1 MGRSLH
7 FSQCVQQNQRLIMS
21 VAMEHAFHILQLPTE
36 ELADWLEQEIEQNP
50 VLDLPCSSAKE
61 FDHSSTPSKPSLYD
75 HLLSEIALHFT
86 TREEKEIARYFAGS
100 LDSKGMLVLSTE
112 EIKGKE
118 EILNVFQ
125 RMDPKG
131 VGARSVQEALLI
143 QLEEKKHSL
152 VYSLVSN
159 HYHDLLHLRLQ
170 KIAKEMNLSLS
181 KVKAIIHK
189 QIRLLNPFPANGYQ
203 DEVNPILT
211 ADVTLHNEEGIW
223 SVEVN
228 DSTLPPI
235 QIHPYYLKALE
246 EKELR
251 NDEIALIRRHLAAGK
266 WLIRA
271 VDRRKKTLQEI
282 ATYLLKRERAY
293 FEGITSAPTPL
304 TMKEVAK
311 ALSLSESTITRA
323 IANKALA
330 TPRGLLTFR
339 SFFNQG
345 LRSIKGDI
353 SSMEA
358 KDLLLKLIKQE
369 EAPLSD
375 EALSKLLLSRGIQC
389 ARRTVTK
396 YRKELKIGSTSQRK
410 LWKP

>member
-1 MGRSLH
+1 MGKNLH
-7 FSQCVQQNQRLIMS
+7 FNQCIQQDQRLIMS
-21 VAMEHAFHILQLPTE
+21 VAMERAFHILQLPTE
-36 ELADWLEQEIEQNP
+36 ELADWLEKEIEQNP
-50 VLDLPCSSAKE
+50 VLDLPCSSAKA
-61 FDHSSTPSKPSLYD
+61 FDPSFTPSKPSLYD
-75 HLLSEIALHFT
+75 HLLFEIALHFT
-86 TREEKEIARYFAGS
+86 TEEEKEIARYFAGS
-100 LDSKGMLVLSTE
+100 LDNKGMLTLSTE

-118 EILNVFQ
+118 KVLEVFQ
-125 RMDPKG
+125 RMEPKG
-131 VGARSVQEALLI
+131 VGARSIQEALLI
-143 QLEEKKHSL
+143 QLEEEKHSL
-152 VYSLVSN
+152 VYSLVLN

-170 KIAKEMNLSLS
+170 KISNEMNLSLS

-189 QIRLLNPFPANGYQ
+189 QICLLNPFPASNYQ
-203 DEVNPILT
+203 DEMNPILI

-228 DSTLPPI
+228 DSTLPLI
-235 QIHPYYLKALE
+235 QIHPYYLNALE
-246 EKELR
+246 EKELE
-251 NDEIALIRRHLAAGK
+251 NDEIVLIRRHLAAGK

-282 ATYLLKRERAY
+282 ATYLLKREKDY
-293 FEGITSAPTPL
+293 FEGITSTPNPL
-304 TMKEVAK
+304 TMKELAK
-311 ALSLSESTITRA
+311 ALSVSESTITRA

-353 SSMEA
+353 SSKEA

-375 EALSKLLLSRGIQC
+375 EALSKQLLSRGIQC

-396 YRKELKIGSTSQRK
+396 YRKELKIGSAAQRK

>member
-1 MGRSLH
+1 MGRNLH
-7 FSQCVQQNQRLIMS
+7 FSQCVQQDQRLIMS
-21 VAMEHAFHILQLPTE
+21 VAMERAFHVLQLPTE

-50 VLDLPCSSAKE
+50 VLDLPYSSAKE
-61 FDHSSTPSKPSLYD
+61 FDPSSTPSKPSLYD
-75 HLLSEIALHFT
+75 HLLFEIAIHFT
-86 TREEKEIARYFAGS
+86 TEEEKEIARYFAGS
-100 LDSKGMLVLSTE
+100 LNSKGMLTLSAE

-118 EILNVFQ
+118 EVLNIFQ

-143 QLEEKKHSL
+143 QLEEKSHSL
-152 VYSLVSN
+152 AYSLVSN

-189 QIRLLNPFPANGYQ
+189 QIRPLNPFPASSYQ
-203 DEVNPILT
+203 DETNPILT
-211 ADVTLHNEEGIW
+211 ADVTIHNEENGW
-223 SVEVN
+223 SIEVN

-235 QIHPYYLKALE
+235 QIHPYYLNALE
-246 EKELR
+246 GKELKK
-251 NDEIALIRRHLAAGK
+251 DETALIRRHLAAGK
-266 WLIRA
+266 WLIRII
-271 VDRRKKTLQEI
+271 DRRKKTLQEI
-282 ATYLLKRERAY
+282 ATYLLKRERDY
-293 FEGITSAPTPL
+293 FEGIASAPTPL
-304 TMKEVAK
+304 TMKEVAQ

-339 SFFNQG
+339 SFFDHG
-345 LRSIKGDI
+345 LRSIKGEV
-353 SSMEA
+353 SSKEA

-369 EAPLSD
+369 GVPLSD
-375 EALSKLLLSRGIQC
+375 EALSKQLLSRGIQC

-396 YRKELKIGSTSQRK
+396 YRKELKIGSASQRK